1 MSPGTALRLA
11 LAGTRT
17 DTLRVTL
24 TAVSAAL
31 ASIAVLSAATVLTIR
46 TPDAGD
52 GLNLSLRYRSDLL
65 QQPGLRPGVA
75 IALLLLCVP
84 VLALAA
90 QCARLGA
97 PARDRRLAAL
107 RLAGATPGQTLAVIT
122 TEAGLATLI
131 GTLAGLVVFL
141 GGHRLLDRRNARGE
155 LWLPTDVLPPAW
167 AIVAICVALPVAAML
182 MGALL
187 LRRVRVTPF
196 GVVRQ
201 ATRTRTPRTW
211 PAPILALG
219 VALVLGLAPLTAWVA
234 DRAQTAG
241 EWLAYLVFVAVPLVM
256 AVCVIAGTGAIAH
269 LAGVAL
275 RRWGRAPSTLL
286 AGARLMADPWSGS
299 RVLAALLACVLVGG
313 VSVGFRARFQA
324 MADAEWAT
332 DRRWMAATG
341 EPSLSG
347 PHRDGFYLNAMN
359 LVDLAVAV
367 AVAISALALLI
378 AAADGLVSRRRA
390 YASLVATGVPR
401 GVIARSVVW
410 QVLTPAV
417 PAVLIAGLCGWLVT
431 RSLGSRITAG
441 GIQGTIC
448 TVDGPICFDPVAG
461 APYRRVVDIAPVVS
475 TVPVPVEGLALL
487 IGGALLA
494 VLATVGIS
502 LLLLRSSTAVEELRT
517 SW

>member
-31 ASIAVLSAATVLTIR
+31 ASVAVLCAVTVLAIR
-46 TPDAGD
+46 TPDTGD
-52 GLNLSLRYRSDLL
+52 GLSVQYRSDLM

-75 IALLLLCVP
+75 IALLLLCIP

-90 QCARLGA
+90 QCSRLGA
-97 PARDRRLAAL
+97 PARDRRLAVF
-107 RLAGATPGQTLAVIT
+107 RLAGATPGQTLAVIAVET
-122 TEAGLATLI
+122 GLATLI
-131 GTLAGLVVFL
+131 GTLTGLAVFL

-182 MGALL
+182 VAALL

-196 GVVRQ
+196 GVARQ
-201 ATRTRTPRTW
+201 ATRHRTPHTW
-211 PAPILALG
+211 PGPVLAVGLALF
-219 VALVLGLAPLTAWVA
+219 LGFAPLTAWFGE
-234 DRAQTAG
+234 RAKTV
-241 EWLAYLVFVAVPLVM
+241 EDWFVYLVFVVVPLVM
-256 AVCVIAGTGAIAH
+256 AVSVIAGTGAIAY
-269 LAGVAL
+269 LVGVAM

-313 VSVGFRARFQA
+313 VSAGFRARFQA
-324 MADAEWAT
+324 LADAKSAV
-332 DRRWMAATG
+332 DLRWTAVTG
-341 EPSLSG
+341 EPALSG
-347 PHRDGFYLNAMN
+347 PHQDGFYLNAMD

-367 AVAISALALLI
+367 AVAITALALLI
-378 AAADGLVSRRRA
+378 AAADGLVSRRRT

-410 QVLTPAV
+410 QVFVPAV
-417 PAVLIAGLCGWLVT
+417 PAVLIAGLSGWLVT
-431 RSLGSRITAG
+431 RSLGTEIRSG

-448 TVDGPICFDPVAG
+448 TADGPICSDPVAS
-461 APYRRVVDIAPVVS
+461 APFLRTVDVGPIVQA
-475 TVPVPVEGLALL
+475 VPVPVPGLLLL

-494 VLATVGIS
+494 VLATIGIS
-502 LLLLRSSTAVEELRT
+502 LLFLRGSTAVEELRAA
-517 SW
+517 